1 MYMIPPS
8 SYLKS
13 KRSRTAW
20 TMFPGF
26 EKIIEQRIREAQ
38 KKGAFDDLP
47 GNGKPL
53 DLADDANVPEDL
65 KMAYKMLKNA
75 DCVPPEIEL
84 KNEIRRTEDL
94 LDGMKDT
101 TEKYRTM
108 KKLNFLIMKLNAVR
122 NGSVEFEVP
131 QQYSTKLLG
140 HLESR
145 RAGGRKD

>member
-1 MYMIPPS
+1 M
-8 SYLKS
+8 
-13 KRSRTAW
+13 
-20 TMFPGF
+20 
-26 EKIIEQRIREAQ
+26 
-38 KKGAFDDLP
+38 
-47 GNGKPL
+47 
-53 DLADDANVPEDL
+53 
-65 KMAYKMLKNA
+65 
-75 DCVPPEIEL
+75 

>member
-1 MYMIPPS
+1 MIPPS

-53 DLADDANVPEDL
+53 DLTDDANVPEDL

-94 LDGMKDT
+94 LAGMKDT

-122 NGSVEFEVP
+122 NGPVEFEVP

-140 HLESR
+140 HLGSR